1 MSNVDNKF
9 VLRKSFKFITYL
21 DSVEGKPIIF
31 EVNRWW
37 TGIHSICCTSFTVSR
52 QSMWQLYHVDG
63 FIICKQ
69 CKPVKV
75 HPRILKKGAL
85 SITSDGQNTD
95 EVRLVSFLQL
105 ATRTPPLL
113 ASPPSAFS
121 SFLGPPCNKINDAIK
136 IYSSW
141 WMPSRISLY
150 TVPADPSAGCCAS
163 PCSRWSPRP
172 CHSAASPGFLSA
184 SLDTDL

>member
-1 MSNVDNKF
+1 MNNVDNKF

-37 TGIHSICCTSFTVSR
+37 TGIHSIWCSSFTVSRHCR

-75 HPRILKKGAL
+75 HPRILKKVHWVYNIRWSEYRWGETCFLPSVGDQNSPAL
-85 SITSDGQNTD
+85 GIATLG
-95 EVRLVSFLQL
+95 LFL
-105 ATRTPPLL
+105 
-113 ASPPSAFS
+113 
-121 SFLGPPCNKINDAIK
+121 FLSTALQR
-136 IYSSW
+136 YRW
-141 WMPSRISLY
+141 RWMPSRISLY